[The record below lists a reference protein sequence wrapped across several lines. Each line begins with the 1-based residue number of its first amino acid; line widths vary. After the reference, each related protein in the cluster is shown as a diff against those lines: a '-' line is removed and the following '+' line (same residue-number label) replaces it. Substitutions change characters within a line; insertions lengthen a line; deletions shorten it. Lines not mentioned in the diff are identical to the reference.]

1 MEGMSERQYAAH
13 VGLSRGAI
21 QKAKGEAEEAGIRW
35 MAAPPNGRLVQHADG
50 SIDAIAS
57 DARRAAMTDPA
68 KQRGSKA
75 AAAPATPKLKPV
87 PDTALSAVGET
98 LRDEGLPAP
107 VSGGGTTF
115 LQARTANEVLKAQ
128 ERKLKL
134 AKLKGALIDRNRAVG
149 LVFRLAREERDAW
162 VTWPARAAALMASEL
177 GVMIADHGS
186 LEPAMMQKVLE
197 AHVRAQL
204 DSLAEVRIDLS

>member
-1 MEGMSERQYAAH
+1 VQGMSERQYAAH
-13 VGLSRGAI
+13 VDLSRGAI

-50 SIDAIAS
+50 SIDAVAS

-68 KQRGSKA
+68 KQRGA
-75 AAAPATPKLKPV
+75 TANALPPAPKLKPV
-87 PDTALSAVGET
+87 PDTALSAVGDT
-98 LRDEGLPAP
+98 LREHGLVPP
-107 VSGGGTTF
+107 VTGGSTTF

-134 AKLKGALIDRNRAVG
+134 AKLKGALIDRDRAVG
-149 LVFRLAREERDAW
+149 LVFRLAREERDGW

-177 GVMIADHGS
+177 SVA
-186 LEPAMMQKVLE
+186 PAAMQKVLE
-197 AHVRAQL
+197 KHVRAQL
-204 DSLAEVRIDLS
+204 DDLAEVRPDLR